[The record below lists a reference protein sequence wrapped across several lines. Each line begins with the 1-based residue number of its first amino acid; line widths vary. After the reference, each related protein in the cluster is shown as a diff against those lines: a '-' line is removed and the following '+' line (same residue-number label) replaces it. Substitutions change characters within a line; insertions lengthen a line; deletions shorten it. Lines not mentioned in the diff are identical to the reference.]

1 MKILLVGEYSN
12 VHNTL
17 AQGLKALGHD
27 VTVASNGDFWKNYP
41 RDIDLKRDEGIKG
54 KVSFLWRL
62 MRALPKMRGYDIVQ
76 LINPMFLEIKAEHL
90 FGIYKYL
97 RRNNKKVVLGA
108 FGMDYYWVKV
118 NSEEMP
124 LRYSDFNIG
133 KDLRHDEAAEK
144 ERADW
149 VGTAK
154 QHLNEIIANDC
165 DGIVSGLYEYWV
177 TYQQFKNKM
186 VFIPF
191 PIVLPSENTAII
203 DKTNKESDILDT
215 EVSNKIRIFIGI
227 SKGRSVY
234 KGTDVMLKAAE
245 NLKKKYPEHV
255 ELKVAE
261 GVPFCEYQHMMN
273 SSDILLDQLYAYTP
287 AMNALLAMSKGII
300 VAGGGEEENYDIL
313 GEKELR
319 PIINVGPDYESCY
332 HGLENIILHPER
344 IPELKQQS
352 IEYIKRY
359 HEHVI
364 VAQKYID
371 FYNSL

>member
-1 MKILLVGEYSN
+1 MRILLLGEYSN

-62 MRALPKMRGYDIVQ
+62 MRALPKMRDYDIVQ

-97 RRNNKKVVLGA
+97 RRHNKKVVLGA

-191 PIVLPSENTAII
+191 PIVLPLENTAII
-203 DKTNKESDILDT
+203 DKTNKEGNILNT
-215 EVSNKIRIFIGI
+215 EISNKIRIFIGI
-227 SKGRSVY
+227 SKGRSAY

-245 NLKKKYPEHV
+245 ALREKYPERV

-261 GVPFCEYQHMMN
+261 GVPFNEYQHMMN

-332 HGLENIILHPER
+332 NGLENIILHPER
-344 IPELKQQS
+344 ILELKRQS